1 MKRVMIVFQSD
12 FVKDA
17 NGQIYPSLGNLKED
31 LKKEEIN
38 YDIVAYY
45 EKGNLV
51 LFKNRFGQLAS
62 FVMNQEVDDFFL
74 QD

>member
-1 MKRVMIVFQSD
+1 MIVFQSD
-12 FVKDA
+12 FVKDV

-62 FVMNQEVDDFFL
+62 FVINQEVDDFFL